1 MKRTHLSGIARWPSA
16 VTVAAAA
23 ALAASLSLSSP
34 AASAATAA
42 PAKPSAAAPRAVSHG
57 SSHDTVCGETTA
69 GKLTDCPKPLSRSQL
84 PAGAKNS
91 ARVSKTPAN
100 LAALV
105 DTRTWTSGGGNT
117 FPGADVPFGMAQ
129 WSPDTSPNRSSGGG
143 YNYGDTSLTG
153 YSLTHI
159 SGPGCAAGGDVPIL
173 PMTGALPSGNP
184 NNVLTSFT
192 NTGEV
197 AQAGYYSA
205 QSNMPD
211 TITSEFTATPHT
223 SMGRFT
229 LGAARLKG
237 LLTWSFA

>member
-23 ALAASLSLSSP
+23 ALAASLALSSP
-34 AASAATAA
+34 GASAATAA

-129 WSPDTSPNRSSGGG
+129 WSPDTSPNRSSVSAENLQPFPFE
-143 YNYGDTSLTG
+143 YRPKQKSVNLR
-153 YSLTHI
+153 I
-159 SGPGCAAGGDVPIL
+159 SVEL
-173 PMTGALPSGNP
+173 
-184 NNVLTSFT
+184 
-192 NTGEV
+192 
-197 AQAGYYSA
+197 
-205 QSNMPD
+205 
-211 TITSEFTATPHT
+211 
-223 SMGRFT
+223 
-229 LGAARLKG
+229 LGAVRAAARRRGIPYQRYIRQALE
-237 LLTWSFA
+237 LALQRSENPATQRR